1 MGNVA
6 PFHTSES
13 ATPAVLHN
21 NSNCSEGNK
30 IKPHLKVI
38 GTGSGRSLCKVCAGL
53 G

>member
-13 ATPAVLHN
+13 ETSAVYHN
-21 NSNCSEGNK
+21 NSNCSEGKK
-30 IKPHLKVI
+30 IKPPHKVI